1 LEEERDQNEGDKEFE
16 RGFMTMKTLEVSS
29 HSGISLKNILFA
41 TDFSEASEA
50 ALPYAAAISCRYES
64 RLHIVHAISP
74 LGYIVPSEPAGEVTI
89 ESMHQAVL
97 QDARERMQSIAS
109 RLKNIPH
116 HTYVREGELWDRLSD
131 IIRTQEIDLLV
142 VGTHAR
148 TGVEKLVL
156 GSKAEEI
163 LRQAPCP
170 VLIVGPNI
178 AGRAKLTAIQSADAN
193 LPPVEISLRQ
203 IVYATDFSPESLA
216 AAPFATSLAQ
226 EFQSK
231 VTLLHVLGKYTE
243 LDRQPRPSE
252 LALQRLE
259 KLVPE
264 EARLWCS
271 PRPVVQFGPPA
282 ECILQE
288 AQDSRAD
295 LIVLG
300 VRATDRHLGAAT
312 HLPWATAHKV
322 IAHAHCPVLTLPFTA
337 APVARK
343 EGDRF
348 YEFGG
353 MIP

>member
-1 LEEERDQNEGDKEFE
+1 MEVN
-16 RGFMTMKTLEVSS
+16 TLEVSS

-50 ALPYAAAISCRYES
+50 ALPYAAAISRRYES
-64 RLHIVHAISP
+64 QLHIVHAMSP

-89 ESMHQAVL
+89 EALHQAGL

-116 HTYVREGELWDRLSD
+116 HTYVREGELWDTLSD
-131 IIRTQEIDLLV
+131 IIRAQEIELLV

-178 AGRAKLTAIQSADAN
+178 AGRAKMSAIKGADAN
-193 LPPVEISLRQ
+193 LPPVEISLQQ
-203 IVYATDFSPESLA
+203 IVYATDFTPESLDA
-216 AAPFATSLAQ
+216 ARFATSLAQ

-231 VTLLHVLGKYTE
+231 VTLLHALGKHTGP
-243 LDRQPRPSE
+243 DRRLQVE
-252 LALQRLE
+252 MALQKLE

-264 EARLWCS
+264 EARLWCL
-271 PRPVVQFGPPA
+271 PRTVVQFGAPP

-288 AQDSRAD
+288 AQDSGAD

-300 VRATDRHLGAAT
+300 VRAVDRHLGAAT
-312 HLPWATAHKV
+312 HLPWAIAHKV
-322 IAHAHCPVLTLPFTA
+322 IAHAHCPVLTIPFKAALP
-337 APVARK
+337 AR
-343 EGDRF
+343 EEEDRF